1 MRRLLFLLSTLI
13 TASQGA
19 FAFELAQGV
28 IVDGARSRVYVMNPE
43 GGIDA
48 VALSNGAMLATTAR
62 GAKPLLLYDG
72 ALLAQAE
79 GKEGALSLVSLRTKD
94 LEPAFTVDV
103 PLPSGVRAP
112 VSDRLG
118 LSFHASARI
127 DRNMILVQ
135 WRSMQRTI
143 TAVPTREPGHV
154 RTGFARIDPRDGRLI
169 ASGAGE
175 PSTSGTAKEEILGGT
190 AKIFAGV
197 PRCESGSFV
206 AAIQYDGDQVTL
218 RRWNTAGEPLP
229 DTRLFGGELTFQ
241 NFSRDCRHLLASK
254 KADGWHWHIFSVA
267 SAERVAEISS
277 SLPGAEFFVWE
288 DRLIYE
294 ASAVE
299 KLISGQLKMVQPHR
313 LQAIDFTGKELW
325 AIPIRETA
333 YRGPYPGRGQGG

>member
-13 TASQGA
+13 IASQSA
-19 FAFELAQGV
+19 FALELAQGV
-28 IVDGARSRVYVMNPE
+28 VVDGTSSRVYVMNPQ

-79 GKEGALSLVSLRTKD
+79 GKEGVLSLVSLRTKD
-94 LEPAFTVDV
+94 LDLAFTVDV
-103 PLPSGVRAP
+103 PLPSGVQAP
-112 VSDRLG
+112 ISDRLG
-118 LSFHASARI
+118 LSFHASARM
-127 DRNMILVQ
+127 DGNMILVQ
-135 WRSMQRTI
+135 WRSMQRPI

-175 PSTSGTAKEEILGGT
+175 PSTSGTANEEILGGT
-190 AKIFAGV
+190 AKIFAAV
-197 PRCESGSFV
+197 PRCESGRLV
-206 AAIQYDGDQVTL
+206 AAIQYDGDHVTL

-241 NFSRDCRHLLASK
+241 NFSCDCRHLLASN
-254 KADGWHWHIFSVA
+254 KADGWHWHIFAVA
-267 SAERVAEISS
+267 SGDRVAEITT
-277 SLPGAEFFVWE
+277 SLPSAEFFVW
-288 DRLIYE
+288 DGLLIYE

-299 KLISGQLKMVQPHR
+299 KLISGKLTMVQPHR

-325 AIPIRETA
+325 ARPIRDTA
-333 YRGPYPGRGQGG
+333 YRGPYPARAR

>member
-1 MRRLLFLLSTLI
+1 MRRLLLLLSTLI

-28 IVDGARSRVYVMNPE
+28 IVDSARSRVYVMNPE

-62 GAKPLLLYDG
+62 GAKPLLLDDG

-79 GKEGALSLVSLRTKD
+79 GKEEVLSLVSLRTQD

-103 PLPSGVRAP
+103 PLPGGVQAP
-112 VSDRLG
+112 VNDRLG
-118 LSFHASARI
+118 LSFQASARI

-175 PSTSGTAKEEILGGT
+175 PSTEEILGGA
-190 AKIFAGV
+190 AKIFAAA
-197 PRCESGSFV
+197 PRCESSSLV

-218 RRWNTAGEPLP
+218 RRWNTAGELLP

-254 KADGWHWHIFSVA
+254 KADGWHWYIFSVA
-267 SAERVAEISS
+267 SGERVAEISS
-277 SLPGAEFFVWE
+277 SLPSAEFFVWE
-288 DRLIYE
+288 DRLMYE
-294 ASAVE
+294 APAVQ
-299 KLISGQLKMVQPHR
+299 KLISGQLTMVQPHR

-325 AIPIRETA
+325 ARPIRDTG
-333 YRGPYPGRGQGG
+333 YRGPYPGRRQRG